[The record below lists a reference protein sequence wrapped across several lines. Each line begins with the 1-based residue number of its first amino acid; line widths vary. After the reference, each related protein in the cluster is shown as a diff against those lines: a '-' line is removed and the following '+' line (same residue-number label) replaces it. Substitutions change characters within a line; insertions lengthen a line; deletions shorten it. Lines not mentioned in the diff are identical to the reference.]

1 MTQDRSVTS
10 DSMAHVVVDARM
22 AGDSGIGTYIS
33 NLLPRLAAQRPDWRL
48 TILGDPD
55 RLRALPWPG
64 DAKIEIRECRARI
77 YTAREQVDLVARA
90 PRRPDLFWSPNY
102 NIPLAYRGRLLVT
115 VHDVA
120 HLALPE
126 FASGLHKQLYAR
138 TMFAATRRRATA
150 ILCDTAFTRDE
161 YLRLVGTP
169 RGEIHVVHLGVD
181 DSWRTA
187 ASLAPVRSRP
197 YIISVGNVKPHKN
210 LGTLVRAFARIKDS
224 IPHDLVIVGRREGL
238 RTADQAVEAS
248 AATLD
253 GRVEFTG
260 EVPLPRL
267 QAYIAHATALV
278 APSLYEGFG
287 FPPLEA
293 MAAGCPVIASRIA
306 THHEV
311 CGDAVEYCDPRNASD
326 LAQRIER
333 VVADQGLSASLRER
347 GARRMGEFTWNQCAE
362 QTTAVIA
369 NALARRRRSRDAAT
383 SDSVSAHRAQELQR
397 ERAAADAFGR
407 HGP

>member
-10 DSMAHVVVDARM
+10 HSMAHIAVDARM

-64 DAKIEIRECRARI
+64 DAKVEIRECRSRI
-77 YTAREQVDLVARA
+77 YTAREQVELVARA

-102 NIPLAYRGRLLVT
+102 NIPLAYRGPLLVT

-126 FASGLHKQLYAR
+126 FAPGVKQLYAR
-138 TMFAATRRRATA
+138 TMFAATRRRAAA

-181 DSWRTA
+181 DSWRRA
-187 ASLAPVRSRP
+187 ASLAPVRSRS
-197 YIISVGNVKPHKN
+197 YIVCVGNVKPHKN
-210 LGTLVRAFARIKDS
+210 LGTLVGAFARIKDS

-248 AATLD
+248 AASLA
-253 GRVEFTG
+253 GRVELTG
-260 EVPLPRL
+260 EVPLARL
-267 QAYIAHATALV
+267 QAYVAHAAALV

-293 MAAGCPVIASRIA
+293 MAAGCPVIASRIG
-306 THHEV
+306 THEEV
-311 CGDAVEYCDPRNASD
+311 CGDAVEYCDPRDAAD
-326 LAQRIER
+326 VATRIER
-333 VVADQGLSASLRER
+333 VVADQRLSASLRER
-347 GARRMGEFTWNQCAE
+347 GARRIGDFTWNQCAE
-362 QTTAVIA
+362 ETTAVIA
-369 NALARRRRSRDAAT
+369 NALDRRRRSRDATAA
-383 SDSVSAHRAQELQR
+383 DSISAHTVQELQG